1 MRIYVVDA
9 FTDTPFRGNP
19 AGVCLPDA
27 AHAADAAWMQNV
39 AAEMRHAET
48 AFLVPSS
55 RDDADWDLRWF
66 TPEVEVD
73 LCGHA
78 TLASA
83 RVLFGEGLAG
93 NEVRFATRSG
103 VLVAREHAEGSI
115 GLDFPAMPPVRIP
128 EPAGLPEVLGAA
140 VEQVVS
146 GGDDLLVEL
155 ASADAVRKADP
166 DMDALGRLPYRGVIL
181 TAPGDE
187 DGIDFVSRFFAPQVG
202 IPEDPVTG
210 SAHCALGPYWA
221 PRVGRT
227 RVVGRQVSARGG
239 TVTVEV
245 KGERVALV
253 GEAVLVLRGELAV

>member
-9 FTDTPFRGNP
+9 FTDAAFSGNP

-27 AHAADAAWMQNV
+27 AHAADAAWMQSV

-48 AFLVPSS
+48 AFLVPST

-83 RVLFGEGLAG
+83 HVLFTEGLAG
-93 NEVRFATRSG
+93 VDVRFATRSG
-103 VLVAREHAEGSI
+103 ILSARRRPEGGI
-115 GLDFPAMPPVRIP
+115 ALDFPLLPPQQVP
-128 EPAGLPEVLGAA
+128 EPAGLPEILGVPVAA
-140 VEQVVS
+140 VA
-146 GGDDLLVEL
+146 GGGGDLLVEL
-155 ASADAVRKADP
+155 ASADAVRGVVP
-166 DMDALGRLPYRGVIL
+166 DLDALARLPYRCVVV
-181 TAPGDE
+181 TAPGE
-187 DGIDFVSRFFAPQVG
+187 GGTDFVSRVFAPAVG

-210 SAHCALGPYWA
+210 SAHCLLAPYWA

-227 RVVGRQVSARGG
+227 RLTARQLSARGG
-239 TVTVEV
+239 VVGVEMR
-245 KGERVALV
+245 GERVALL
-253 GEAVLVLRGELAV
+253 GDAVLVLRGELAV